1 MTRPDTWSGRRS
13 TAPRWTPRR
22 RLPATAVIACVATLV
37 GGAPAAWAGLNVWTS
52 HGPEGG
58 YVHALAI
65 DTATPTRLYTGTDGG
80 GVFAI
85 EQVDVCVGD
94 CTIDGSVSVDD
105 VIT

>member
-1 MTRPDTWSGRRS
+1 MGRTQRLDK
-13 TAPRWTPRR
+13 PR
-22 RLPATAVIACVATLV
+22 A
-37 GGAPAAWAGLNVWTS
+37 GG
-52 HGPEGG
+52 GG